1 MEARIYL
8 EKEKNALYKIL
19 EQLQDPEKYNPIN
32 PDEMNS
38 RKETLINGKKLYK
51 NRDNVTEAF
60 ENEVFPF
67 KDGFYKK
74 IVRYI

>member
-1 MEARIYL
+1 
-8 EKEKNALYKIL
+8 
-19 EQLQDPEKYNPIN
+19 
-32 PDEMNS
+32 MNS

-51 NRDNVTEAF
+51 NRDNVAEAF

-74 IVRYI
+74 IVGYL